1 MFRKAYFRRGGDFKV
16 LDFDSFSFCFSF
28 NHYLPK
34 LFSLSHNFLIR
45 ALTFNFGPKL
55 LISGRNF
62 SIRALT
68 FNFGPKLL
76 ISGHN
81 FSIRALTFNFGPK
94 LLISG
99 SNFLVRALTF
109 LFEPK
114 LKILRCQPIFRVQQ
128 TSSSTLMQFNFKQTY
143 LFTPQKKQT
152 T

>member
-1 MFRKAYFRRGGDFKV
+1 MIYRSEISCSERPISVGGGYFEV

-76 ISGHN
+76 ISG
-81 FSIRALTFNFGPK
+81 
-94 LLISG
+94 

-114 LKILRCQPIFRVQQ
+114 LKILRHQPIFRVQLA
-128 TSSSTLMQFNFKQTY
+128 SSSTLMQFNFKQTY
-143 LFTPQKKQT
+143 LFTPQKKQIL
-152 T
+152 

>member
-76 ISGHN
+76 ISG
-81 FSIRALTFNFGPK
+81 
-94 LLISG
+94 